1 MLYHLRDRSLESAA
15 IFSLQRAATMRDI
28 VIDIAVL
35 LAVTL
40 MMSGI
45 VGMIA
50 YVFFRWIS

>member
-40 MMSGI
+40 IMSGI

>member
-1 MLYHLRDRSLESAA
+1 
-15 IFSLQRAATMRDI
+15 MRDI